1 MDYQYRPSL
10 VCGKPGVERCF
21 EKLPDGAVL
30 IKVFHNDREF
40 CAFPEYKSAKSVQVT
55 TLLSF
60 FKYKPDSIINYSCIS
75 EQV

>member
-40 CAFPEYKSAKSVQVT
+40 CAFPEYKSAKSVQ
-55 TLLSF
+55 
-60 FKYKPDSIINYSCIS
+60 
-75 EQV
+75 